1 MMVGATMRNV
11 VSRRDAASGPNISRP
26 PHRNICRWLVGAA
39 LSVKLWSVSGWQRL
53 FEEFSNHLKNRSLL
67 VIKELEKEMEAHV
80 VSLPSLVDPPG
91 LGLLLLLLLIL
102 SRL

>member
-1 MMVGATMRNV
+1 
-11 VSRRDAASGPNISRP
+11 
-26 PHRNICRWLVGAA
+26 
-39 LSVKLWSVSGWQRL
+39 L